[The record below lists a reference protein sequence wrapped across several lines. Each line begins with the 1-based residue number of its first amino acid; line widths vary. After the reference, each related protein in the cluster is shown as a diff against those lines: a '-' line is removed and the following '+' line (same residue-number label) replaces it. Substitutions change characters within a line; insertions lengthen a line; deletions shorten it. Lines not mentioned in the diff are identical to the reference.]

1 MVSSPA
7 ELTKEAKAEDLIVYY
22 TKQKLW
28 HLVLELL
35 ACGLKNSWEYLRG
48 RAFLPLE
55 DSSRGWDLP
64 WILCSPTY
72 NNSLAKTL
80 NYVQRQ
86 LHPTKLS
93 FNIQGTN
100 LNNYRPF
107 SKIP

>member
-1 MVSSPA
+1 MRKIMVFSPA

-35 ACGLKNSWEYLRG
+35 ACSLKNSWEYLPG

-55 DSSRGWDLP
+55 ESSRGWDLP

-80 NYVQRQ
+80 DYFQRQ
-86 LHPTKLS
+86 LHPMKLS
-93 FNIQGTN
+93 FQYSGNK
-100 LNNYRPF
+100 L
-107 SKIP
+107 K